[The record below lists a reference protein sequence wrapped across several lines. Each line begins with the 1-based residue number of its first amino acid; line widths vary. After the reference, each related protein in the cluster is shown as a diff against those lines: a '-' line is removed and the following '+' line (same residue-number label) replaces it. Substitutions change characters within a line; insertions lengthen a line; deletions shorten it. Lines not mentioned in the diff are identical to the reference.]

1 VDIGIFKI
9 GLVDN
14 VQRIIQEEFKSEDRN
29 LIGKLS
35 YILNKFMEQVVRQL
49 NGNIDFS
56 NLNEDRIVF
65 KMTVDANGIPIGNN
79 LIKSSIG
86 SARGFTVMSAK
97 NQEDVTVFVTSG
109 PFITTV
115 GTTNT
120 FVRKVEHISGLQ
132 NGVEYELIVRVT
144 P

>member
-1 VDIGIFKI
+1 MSR
-9 GLVDN
+9 VDN
-14 VQRIIQEEFKSEDRN
+14 VQRIIKEEFDSEDHN

-49 NGNIDFS
+49 NGNLDFT

-65 KMTVDANGIPIGNN
+65 KMAVDASGIPIGNN
-79 LIKSSIG
+79 LIKSSIAN
-86 SARGFTVMSAK
+86 ARGFTVMSAK
-97 NQEDVTVFVTSG
+97 NQDDITVFVASA
-109 PFITTV
+109 PFMTTV
-115 GTTNT
+115 GSTNA
-120 FVRKVEHISGLQ
+120 FIRKVEHISGLQ